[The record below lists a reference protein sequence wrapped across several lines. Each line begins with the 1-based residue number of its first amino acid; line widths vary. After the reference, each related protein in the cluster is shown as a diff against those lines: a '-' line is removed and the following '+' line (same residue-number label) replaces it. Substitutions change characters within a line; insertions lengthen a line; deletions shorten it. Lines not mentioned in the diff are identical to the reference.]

1 MNIDEANATAVD
13 RMMSARPMLTGL
25 GAAREVI
32 PGMKDNLLLHAGPP
46 IEWPRMS
53 GPLRGAVIGAM
64 LFEGLAKTEKEAAA
78 MAEGG
83 KVEFAPCHHHGA
95 VGPMAGVISAS
106 MKVYV
111 IENIEHG
118 NKSFSNLNEGYGKV
132 LRYGAYS
139 EEVLKRLRWMNDVLG
154 SVLAEALALGGGIDL
169 RALIAEALHMGDEGH
184 NRNKAG
190 SLLYLKLLAPL
201 IAKVAKDAA
210 VEAEVLQFLGDN
222 ALSVL
227 NPVMAAC
234 KSMADAAHG
243 VEGSTIVTTMARNGT
258 DFGIRVAGLG
268 DRWFTAPVNTPQGLY
283 FPGFGPEDA
292 NPDIGDSAITETAGI
307 AIVTTMA
314 RNGTDFGIRV
324 SGMGDRQWFTA
335 PAEIPVGLF
344 FSGFTQQDANPD
356 IGDSAITETAGIGGF
371 AMATAPAIVTFVG
384 GTPKDAMNATLEMY
398 EITAAESKYFTM
410 PALGFRGTPTGID
423 IRKVVELG
431 IAPRINT
438 GIAHKNAGIGQVGA
452 GLVRPPLK
460 IFEEALVAFAEKY
473 RI

>member
-1 MNIDEANATAVD
+1 MKLDIDQANTTAVE
-13 RMMSARPMLTGL
+13 RLMSARPMLTGV
-25 GAAREVI
+25 ATARAVI

-46 IEWPRMS
+46 IEWARMS
-53 GPLRGAVIGAM
+53 GPLRGAMIGAM
-64 LFEGLAKTEKEAAA
+64 LFEGLAKTEAEATA
-78 MAEGG
+78 MAERGQ
-83 KVEFAPCHHHGA
+83 VEFDACHHHSA

-106 MKVYV
+106 MQVYTV
-111 IENIEHG
+111 ENIEHG

-139 EEVLKRLRWMNDVLG
+139 EEVLKRLRWMNDTLG
-154 SVLAEALALGGGIDL
+154 PVLAEALEASKGIDL

-190 SLLYLKLLAPL
+190 SLLYLKQIAPF
-201 IAKVAKDAA
+201 IAKAVKDEA
-210 VEAEVLQFLGDN
+210 VESEVLQFIGDN

-234 KSMADAAHG
+234 KAMTDAAHG
-243 VEGSTIVTTMARNGT
+243 VEGSTI
-258 DFGIRVAGLG
+258 I
-268 DRWFTAPVNTPQGLY
+268 
-283 FPGFGPEDA
+283 
-292 NPDIGDSAITETAGI
+292 
-307 AIVTTMA
+307 TTMA

-324 SGMGDRQWFTA
+324 SGLGEKQWFTA

-344 FSGFTQQDANPD
+344 FSGFGQNDANPD

-371 AMATAPAIVTFVG
+371 AMATAPAIVNFVG

-398 EITAAESKYFTM
+398 EITAAESKYFTI

-423 IRKVVELG
+423 LRKVIELG
-431 IAPRINT
+431 ITPRINT

-452 GLVRPPLK
+452 GLVRPPLA
-460 IFEEALVAFAEKY
+460 IFEQALMAYAGKY
-473 RI
+473 NL